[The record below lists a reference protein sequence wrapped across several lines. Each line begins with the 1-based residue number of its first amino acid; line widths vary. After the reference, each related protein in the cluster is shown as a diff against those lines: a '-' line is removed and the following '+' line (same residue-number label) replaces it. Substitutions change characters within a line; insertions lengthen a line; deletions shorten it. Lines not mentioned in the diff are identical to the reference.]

1 MFISTWFHLGFN
13 KILVR
18 IWIFPSC
25 FFKRKFN
32 CVWLTFLYYEIRA
45 CLIYSLT
52 QKFFLT
58 FLYFQF
64 VKIFHVMYLFWRI
77 LNFLYKFFCK
87 PCQWNVWYIFYIFV
101 ISLSKIF
108 QCRYLIP
115 FLWFLFIL
123 YFCWFALYWIWNNC
137 WLWSFWIVVIQR
149 EYFILLIT
157 AYFTHFI

>member
-1 MFISTWFHLGFN
+1 MWHNRTSYGQPISRSKLFKSLLLFSKVTFACIIIKGLLKVMFISTWFHLGFN

-18 IWIFPSC
+18 EWIFPSC

-32 CVWLTFLYYEIRA
+32 CVWLTFLYYEIWA

-52 QKFFLT
+52 QKLFLT

-64 VKIFHVMYLFWRI
+64 VKIFHVIYLFWRI

-108 QCRYLIP
+108 
-115 FLWFLFIL
+115 
-123 YFCWFALYWIWNNC
+123 
-137 WLWSFWIVVIQR
+137 
-149 EYFILLIT
+149 
-157 AYFTHFI
+157 